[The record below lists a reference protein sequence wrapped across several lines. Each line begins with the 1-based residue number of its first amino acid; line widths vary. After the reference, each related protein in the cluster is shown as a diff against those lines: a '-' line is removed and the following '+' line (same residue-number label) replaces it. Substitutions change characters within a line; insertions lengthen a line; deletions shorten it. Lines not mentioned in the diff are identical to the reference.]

1 MTCGKEVFPSISAA
15 RKVARR
21 QMDKAKRTKGRRVHH
36 IDAYR
41 CATCGLTHLTGHNEL
56 KLRRTA

>member
-1 MTCGKEVFPSISAA
+1 MTCGKFSYPSFQEA

-21 QMDKAKRTKGRRVHH
+21 QMDMAKRTTGKRVRS

-41 CATCGLTHLTGHNEL
+41 CAHCNSIHLSGHNEL
-56 KLRRTA
+56 KLKAA